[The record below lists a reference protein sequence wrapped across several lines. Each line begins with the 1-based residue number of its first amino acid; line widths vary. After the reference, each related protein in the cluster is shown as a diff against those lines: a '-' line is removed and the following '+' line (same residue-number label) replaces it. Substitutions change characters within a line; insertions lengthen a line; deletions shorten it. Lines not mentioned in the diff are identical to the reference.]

1 MLASLAPLRRIED
14 KLAQFQLE
22 LRHFHL
28 AINLSNL
35 HGNAERPACYSSL
48 LVVCDSTLPAKG
60 VMYRLPRSGHNSNS
74 TDSPPKPAK
83 SDINV

>member
-1 MLASLAPLRRIED
+1 MLDLLAPLRRIED

-22 LRHFHL
+22 LRPFHL
-28 AINLSNL
+28 AVNLSNL
-35 HGNAERPACYSSL
+35 HGNAEQPACYNSL

-60 VMYRLPRSGHNSNS
+60 VMYRLPRSGHSNN

-83 SDINV
+83 SEINV

>member
-1 MLASLAPLRRIED
+1 MLALLAPLRRIED

-35 HGNAERPACYSSL
+35 HGNAEQPACYSSL